1 MSIVIL
7 TEAPVT
13 RKLVERLID
22 CHPLLHGQDIQ
33 LREPDSRSGVISR
46 ARTILIVRHEPVA
59 VVADADQVDP
69 EEDEEY
75 NQRALMKHLIG
86 KAAPLSEF
94 RVLFFRPCTEALFF
108 RYESL
113 RRALLPVEPSEQQL
127 RRARRRPKRVLAEL
141 FAQSA
146 EGPYPEALLKRLDRV
161 DPSVLWSHRKFK
173 RLESFLLRKVG
184 IRPTAAH
191 P

>member
-1 MSIVIL
+1 MSVVIL

-13 RKLVERLID
+13 RKIVERLID
-22 CHPLLHGQDIQ
+22 CHPLLHDQDIQ
-33 LREPDSRSGVISR
+33 LREPDDRYGVITR
-46 ARTILIVRHEPVA
+46 ARAILLARREPVA

-94 RVLFFRPCTEALFF
+94 RVLLFRPCTEVLLF
-108 RYESL
+108 RDETL
-113 RRALLPVEPSEQQL
+113 RQALLPVEPSEEQL
-127 RRARRRPKRVLAEL
+127 RRARRRPKRVLTEL
-141 FAQSA
+141 FSQSG
-146 EGPYPEALLKRLDRV
+146 EGPYPKALLRRLDRV
-161 DPSVLWSHRKFK
+161 DPSVLWNHRKFK

-184 IRPTAAH
+184 LRPTAAH